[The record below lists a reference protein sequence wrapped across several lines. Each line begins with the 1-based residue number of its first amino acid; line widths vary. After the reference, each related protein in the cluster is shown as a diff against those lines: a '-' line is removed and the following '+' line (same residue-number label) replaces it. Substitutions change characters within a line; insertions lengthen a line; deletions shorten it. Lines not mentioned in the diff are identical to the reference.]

1 MAAVYYSFTTLSTV
15 GFGDYN
21 PKSDA
26 ERLMIAFILPFGIS
40 IFSFMMG
47 NFLEIVER
55 SRQINAVIGD
65 ADKL

>member
-1 MAAVYYSFTTLSTV
+1 VAAVYYSFTTLSTV

-21 PKSDA
+21 PKSDG

-47 NFLEIVER
+47 NFL
-55 SRQINAVIGD
+55 
-65 ADKL
+65 